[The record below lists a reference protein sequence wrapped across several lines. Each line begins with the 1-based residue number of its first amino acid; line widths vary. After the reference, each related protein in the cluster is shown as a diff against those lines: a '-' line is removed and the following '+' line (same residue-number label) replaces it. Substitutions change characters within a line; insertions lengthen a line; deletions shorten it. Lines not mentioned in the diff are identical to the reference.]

1 MGSHL
6 KASERLFSY
15 IKSKEKFTSP
25 ARVLP
30 GDRPDVVTGGY
41 GQIGLRIGQ
50 IVTEAEAE
58 GWLRAKVQ
66 AIGNAVNS
74 AVKAALNHNQF
85 DSITSLTYN
94 IGVSAFLD
102 STLLRRLNSGAIS
115 LAANE
120 FTKWV
125 RANGKILPGLVTR
138 RKEEQAWFLEK

>member
-1 MGSHL
+1 M
-6 KASERLFSY
+6 
-15 IKSKEKFTSP
+15 
-25 ARVLP
+25 
-30 GDRPDVVTGGY
+30 VTGGY